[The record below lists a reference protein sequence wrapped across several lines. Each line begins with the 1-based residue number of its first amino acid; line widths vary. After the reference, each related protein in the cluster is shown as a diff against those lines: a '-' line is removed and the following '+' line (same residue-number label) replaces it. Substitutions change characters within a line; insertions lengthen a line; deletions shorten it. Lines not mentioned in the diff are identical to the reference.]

1 MNKLITKLGN
11 TICCQDQDLRVAEA
25 IIKICNVIESKYA
38 NNKNLRFVNGI
49 DNFEIKLELLSEEEI
64 HSAAKERTLAFV
76 LHTSQEEIE
85 KSADWA
91 TYNAEFNRL
100 AKISCTPTA
109 CNNLKAAFYEAHSK
123 PEKLVLNKDF
133 APYISNFMQVK
144 EVIEETGYDCRFT
157 QMLIL
162 LHEIAHIYQKF
173 DGTGAHGPKFRAA
186 CKKIA
191 AVFSQEFYEVSD
203 LDFYYAST
211 SCDYATEELL
221 IAACVNE

>member
-25 IIKICNVIESKYA
+25 IIKVCNAIESKYT
-38 NNKNLRFVNGI
+38 NNKNLRFVDGMN
-49 DNFEIKLELLSEEEI
+49 NFEVKLELLSEEEI

-76 LHTSQEEIE
+76 KNTSQEEIE
-85 KSADWA
+85 KSADWPS
-91 TYNAEFNRL
+91 YIAEFNRL
-100 AKISCTPTA
+100 AKVSCTPTA

-144 EVIEETGYDCRFT
+144 EAIKEFGFDCEFT

-162 LHEIAHIYQKF
+162 LHEISHIYQKI
-173 DGTGAHGPKFRAA
+173 DGTGAHGPKFKAA

-191 AVFSQEFYEVSD
+191 AAFSQEFYEVRD

-211 SCDYATEELL
+211 YCDYAIAELL
-221 IAACVNE
+221 DAAGIN

>member
-25 IIKICNVIESKYA
+25 IIKICNAIESKYA

-49 DNFEIKLELLSEEEI
+49 NNFEIKLELLSKEEI
-64 HSAAKERTLAFV
+64 CSAAHEKTLSFV
-76 LHTSQEEIE
+76 KCTSQEEIE
-85 KSADWA
+85 KSADWPA
-91 TYNAEFNRL
+91 YIAEFNRL

-109 CNNLKAAFYEAHSK
+109 CNNLKSAFYEAHEM

-133 APYISNFMQVK
+133 ALYISNFMQIR
-144 EVIEETGYDCRFT
+144 EAIEKTGSDCEFT

-162 LHEIAHIYQKF
+162 LHEIAHIYQKI
-173 DGTGAHGPKFRAA
+173 DANGAHGPKFKAA

-191 AVFSQEFYEVSD
+191 AVFSQEFWEVRD
-203 LDFYYAST
+203 LDF
-211 SCDYATEELL
+211 CYATFVCSYATADLL
-221 IAACVNE
+221 AAAGIN